1 MARRNPTPAR
11 QAAARAAAPSAPP
24 TVPDAALL
32 KTRLRLKHVELFK
45 SVCEHRTLSR
55 AAEACAMT
63 QPAATKLVQELEDMF
78 NVPLF
83 ERGRRG
89 MKPTPYGE
97 VIQRH
102 VPVLLADIGAM
113 HEEVRR
119 VAQGSIG
126 QVRLGIVPS
135 LSSDLLSLA
144 IADTMAAFPRVQ
156 FRISEEAT
164 TPLLESLRRN
174 DLDLSFGRVLELD
187 IARELRIAKVY
198 EETFVIAARAGHPL
212 ARTRNPPW
220 NALAQATWVLPEGGT
235 PMRDLVDGLF
245 TSNLALRP
253 HVAVECS
260 SLERISRLVAR
271 TDMIGILSRSI
282 FAKGAAAGEL
292 ARVGRELAAT
302 FAPISLLFR
311 KQFDA
316 PPVVRHF
323 EAAVHDA
330 ARKLKLA

>member
-1 MARRNPTPAR
+1 MAPRSTPTGKRP
-11 QAAARAAAPSAPP
+11 PAPP
-24 TVPDAALL
+24 TRVAARPVVPDAGLL
-32 KTRLRLKHVELFK
+32 KTRLRMKHMELFRA
-45 SVCEHRTLSR
+45 VYEHRTLSR

-63 QPAATKLVQELEDMF
+63 QPAATKLVRELEDMF

-97 VIQRH
+97 VIHRH
-102 VPVLLADIGAM
+102 VPVLLADIAAM
-113 HEEVRR
+113 HEEVRS
-119 VAQGSIG
+119 VAQGSVG

-135 LSSDLLSLA
+135 LSSELLSLA
-144 IADTMAAFPRVQ
+144 MARTMAAFPRVQ
-156 FRISEEAT
+156 FRLSEEAT
-164 TPLLESLRRN
+164 TPLLEGLRRN
-174 DLDLSFGRVLELD
+174 DLDLTFGRVLELD
-187 IARELRIAKVY
+187 VARELRIAKVY
-198 EETFVIAARAGHPL
+198 EETFVIAARAGHPF
-212 ARTRNPPW
+212 AGKRTPPW
-220 NALAQATWVLPEGGT
+220 NALAQAAWVLPEGGT

-260 SLERISRLVAR
+260 SLERIRHLIAR
-271 TDMIGILSRSI
+271 TDMIGILSRDI
-282 FAKGAAAGEL
+282 HARGEAAGEL

-311 KQFDA
+311 KQDDA

-323 EAAVHDA
+323 EAAVHEA